1 MRKLSGP
8 VKLERCFMPP
18 VQVGCDI
25 QSCEDAGP
33 KTKTKTASAVPQ
45 HPSECF
51 APQTPLSPFLLPTL
65 ILLSSYLPSKGM
77 AAVSL
82 NEFVVRLMKPIKQT
96 ELLNA
101 LTTVLEKINTIA
113 KPLPPNQA
121 CASGAHFSTSANVP
135 SEYNS

>member
-1 MRKLSGP
+1 
-8 VKLERCFMPP
+8 
-18 VQVGCDI
+18 
-25 QSCEDAGP
+25 
-33 KTKTKTASAVPQ
+33 
-45 HPSECF
+45 
-51 APQTPLSPFLLPTL
+51 
-65 ILLSSYLPSKGM
+65 M

-113 KPLPPNQA
+113 KPLRPNQA